1 MNEEEH
7 EIIQSLWHH
16 TELARPSYSDVR
28 PIVSTLSP
36 RMRVY
41 TLPNSEMQVVA
52 NPLDDGGARIQLHLA
67 SGAFHKSWSLQ
78 SHDPLQRR
86 VLPLFWR
93 VEKYMLVIHTLTGLT
108 DVCTALAQDASREC
122 ESMSVDIILHP
133 IHPLNTPKFRVIVD
147 IAADPSLLGTVTFFE
162 RFWIT
167 PTDRPVV
174 RRRNAKHFAS
184 AEMLARF
191 VQMKRR

>member
-1 MNEEEH
+1 MAQKEL
-7 EIIQSLWHH
+7 IRSLWDH
-16 TELARPSYSDVR
+16 TELARPMYSDVR
-28 PIVSTLSP
+28 PIVSTRSP
-36 RMRVY
+36 FMRVY

-52 NPLDDGGARIQLHLA
+52 EPLDEEGGVLIRLSLV
-67 SGAFHKSWSLQ
+67 SGAFRRSWSLEN
-78 SHDPLQRR
+78 HDPLQRR
-86 VLPLFWR
+86 ALPLFWR

-108 DVCTALAQDASREC
+108 DVCAALAQDVSH
-122 ESMSVDIILHP
+122 ESMSVDIILQP
-133 IHPLNTPKFRVIVD
+133 MRPLTTPKFRVIVD

-184 AEMLARF
+184 AEMLVRF